1 MKKWLPYLKN
11 KFILATVIF
20 LGYTLFLDENDIFT
34 IIRHNRKLNQLEL
47 AKQGVNRDLLKSRET
62 LSELDNK
69 SELERYAREEK
80 FFKKDDEDIFVIFE
94 E

>member
-1 MKKWLPYLKN
+1 M
-11 KFILATVIF
+11 I
-20 LGYTLFLDENDIFT
+20 YTLFLDENDIFT
-34 IIRHNRKLNQLEL
+34 IIRHNHKLNQLEHS
-47 AKQGVNRDLLKSRET
+47 KIEVSRDLLKARET
-62 LSELDNK
+62 LRELNST